1 MSSER
6 KVYSSSFMRMQHV
19 STAILYACG
28 GGYLTVFGSGGGY
41 FASTMR
47 DCPAEATLLKK
58 KSQDMNVFPISLSK
72 STMKQLGALKDADSI
87 TVDPHKT
94 GYISYP
100 A

>member
-1 MSSER
+1 
-6 KVYSSSFMRMQHV
+6 
-19 STAILYACG
+19 
-28 GGYLTVFGSGGGY
+28 
-41 FASTMR
+41 MR
-47 DCPAEATLLKK
+47 DPPAEATLLKK